1 MAQKGL
7 SISASEE
14 AARVQIAT
22 NGLQNLSNN
31 SFYEEVCRRKGIPP
45 AVSRVGSEPRQVPVE
60 LSSLVKECE
69 AISDHLSVRITPIAH
84 NVVS

>member
-1 MAQKGL
+1 MALKGL

-14 AARVQIAT
+14 AATVQIAT
-22 NGLQNLSNN
+22 NGLQHLSN
-31 SFYEEVCRRKGIPP
+31 EEVCRRKGIPP
-45 AVSRVGSEPRQVPVE
+45 AVSRVGSEPRQVPAE

-69 AISDHLSVRITPIAH
+69 AISDHLSVRITPIAQ